1 MSTKTNVKKQTLLI
15 EKHPAIELLNEYSY
29 NYPFDF
35 ESEWIPIDRCF
46 EKLIYK
52 GPNKG
57 WTKISMEIKRNFR
70 IKYNKEYKNGFA
82 TFSVPLFSLDR
93 KICVVYKAGH
103 CGGLCGHGGKSVCKK
118 VNGKWT
124 FLKSIGVI
132 WIS

>member
-35 ESEWIPIDRCF
+35 ESEWIPIDGCF

-70 IKYNKEYKNGFA
+70 IKYNKQ
-82 TFSVPLFSLDR
+82 
-93 KICVVYKAGH
+93 
-103 CGGLCGHGGKSVCKK
+103 
-118 VNGKWT
+118 
-124 FLKSIGVI
+124 
-132 WIS
+132 